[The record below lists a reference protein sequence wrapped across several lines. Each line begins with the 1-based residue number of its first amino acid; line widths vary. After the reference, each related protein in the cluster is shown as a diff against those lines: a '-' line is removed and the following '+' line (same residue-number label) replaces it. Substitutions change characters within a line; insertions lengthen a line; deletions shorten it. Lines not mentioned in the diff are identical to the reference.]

1 VSLVEQEMITL
12 LMKHVDQYK
21 HDISIQNIVERRTP
35 SWSLSDN
42 TGKTALKDLEEK
54 YLKFVSCTCCTTG
67 VTCGAGNDYPSYE
80 TRTYVFI

>member
-1 VSLVEQEMITL
+1 MNIADSN
-12 LMKHVDQYK
+12 VDQYK

-54 YLKFVSCTCCTTG
+54 YQTYLAKYQTYFVHGSYFTCCLH
-67 VTCGAGNDYPSYE
+67 
-80 TRTYVFI
+80 